1 MMAMAR
7 EPEVP
12 VPVMASRTI
21 DWLGLTLSCP
31 YVWVIDDS
39 DEEETS
45 LYSRYE
51 DDNAWDMSML
61 YLSGFTLQGGGSLAD
76 LKGQLTEQGY
86 EVTDTTVGGLPALDC
101 IGSPQDDDGN
111 SFYDRYVLVQDGEA
125 FVSLDYIIHDSYM
138 DEAVPLFQSILDSVT
153 FGTAQ

>member
-1 MMAMAR
+1 MESFAWSKEPAPGQEETLAYICDEVCKYREGRTQEELDAAMAR

-61 YLSGFTLQGGGSLAD
+61 YLSGFTCRAEGAWQ
-76 LKGQLTEQGY
+76 
-86 EVTDTTVGGLPALDC
+86 
-101 IGSPQDDDGN
+101 I
-111 SFYDRYVLVQDGEA
+111 
-125 FVSLDYIIHDSYM
+125 
-138 DEAVPLFQSILDSVT
+138 
-153 FGTAQ
+153 